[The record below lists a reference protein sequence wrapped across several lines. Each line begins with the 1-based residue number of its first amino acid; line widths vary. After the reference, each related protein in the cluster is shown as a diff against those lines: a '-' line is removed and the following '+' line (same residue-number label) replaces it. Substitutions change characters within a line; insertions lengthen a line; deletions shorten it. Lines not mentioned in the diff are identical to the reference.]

1 MILTCPACGTQYLVK
16 DGAIPPAGRQVRCAS
31 CGNSWHQ
38 GPEAGAQDEPEPVAT
53 ESVEEQLPEEQS
65 VPQESD
71 WVEEDRSE
79 DEAEA
84 EALPPESPVAPPAE
98 PLVEPMAAAS
108 MMPEGDSVE
117 QVEGELID
125 RDEDRW
131 DPEDDDEFTPF
142 AARPQAE
149 RKGRSGVLVFAVL
162 LLLIIAAAAAFWM
175 FAPRE
180 LHERLGLA
188 VPERES
194 QLQLMLTHSDR
205 QQLASNNEVLA
216 VSGRVINPTQEAQ
229 TVPPIRAELRNA
241 TGQLVYSW
249 TIPPPAPTLAPGS
262 SISFNSTELD
272 VPAGGDELTITLGQ
286 PKA

>member
-38 GPEAGAQDEPEPVAT
+38 GPDSNGQEAAEPVAPPPG
-53 ESVEEQLPEEQS
+53 EEQLPEEQS
-65 VPQESD
+65 APQESD
-71 WVEEDRSE
+71 WVEEHRGEE
-79 DEAEA
+79 DAEP
-84 EALPPESPVAPPAE
+84 EALPPDSPVAPPAE
-98 PLVEPMAAAS
+98 PLVEPMAATS
-108 MMPEGDSVE
+108 MMPDTVDPVE
-117 QVEGELID
+117 AD
-125 RDEDRW
+125 PRDADDDRW
-131 DPEDDDEFTPF
+131 ASDDEFTPF
-142 AARPQAE
+142 AARAPAE
-149 RKGRSGVLVFAVL
+149 RKGRSGVVVFVVL

-188 VPERES
+188 VPEQES

-216 VSGRVINPTQEAQ
+216 VSGRVINPTDEAQ
-229 TVPPIRAELRNA
+229 SVPPIRAELRNA

-249 TIPPPAPTLAPGS
+249 TIPPPAPSLAPGS